1 MLHVLFD
8 RHDGIV
14 RTASAAAAAA
24 AVKTVREGTAASAA
38 ESV

>member
-24 AVKTVREGTAASAA
+24 VKTVREGTAASAA